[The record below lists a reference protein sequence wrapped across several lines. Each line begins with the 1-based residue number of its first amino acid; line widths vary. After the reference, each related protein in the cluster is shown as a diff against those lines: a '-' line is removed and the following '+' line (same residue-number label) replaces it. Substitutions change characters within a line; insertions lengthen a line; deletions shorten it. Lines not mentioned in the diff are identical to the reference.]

1 MTHERNPGFPL
12 DMGWVNSVNI
22 NMPALNRRA
31 NEHKKRRSVK
41 KTWHAAW
48 LLRAVSVIDLTTLDG
63 ADTASNVERLCFKA
77 ATPIRQDLVQS
88 LDIADLGITTGAICV
103 YPERVPDVV
112 AALARIGKYFFFFS
126 VLSTTT
132 STYTRSSN
140 SSSIV
145 VGLFS
150 LFSVFLFSFSLSL
163 LEHNSCDQR

>member
-41 KTWHAAW
+41 KKWQAAW

-126 VLSTTT
+126 FLHVLLLVLDLVTVV
-132 STYTRSSN
+132 
-140 SSSIV
+140 V

-163 LEHNSCDQR
+163 SEHNSCDQ